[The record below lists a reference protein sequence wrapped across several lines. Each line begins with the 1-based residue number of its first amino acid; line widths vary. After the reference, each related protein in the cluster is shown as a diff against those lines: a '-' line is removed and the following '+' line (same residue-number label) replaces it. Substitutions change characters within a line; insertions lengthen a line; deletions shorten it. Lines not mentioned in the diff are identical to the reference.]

1 VGALGAAAMAAQP
14 ATERTSASRR
24 AKRTIVLK
32 CSGSAAQRASELWRH
47 NSDGARTGQTESALR
62 VAAVHHAAVGSLEG
76 RTALITGAAR
86 GIGRATAVRLA
97 RDGAKIAINYK
108 GNTEAAAEA
117 KRLVEQTGS
126 TASLIR
132 GDVSVDADAERVVK
146 AALAFGEGRLD
157 ILVNNAGITRD
168 NLLIRMSAEEW
179 DAVLDLNLRGAF
191 LVTKAAMRPMM
202 KQRGGRIVNVS
213 SVAGVAGNA
222 GQANYAAA
230 KAGLIGFTKTVARE
244 MASRNITCNA
254 VAPGFVPTDLTNAL
268 LKQMEETILKQ
279 IPLGRFG
286 TVDDVAGAIAF
297 LASDEAAYI
306 TGQVIVVDG
315 GMVT

>member
-1 VGALGAAAMAAQP
+1 M
-14 ATERTSASRR
+14 SS
-24 AKRTIVLK
+24 LK
-32 CSGSAAQRASELWRH
+32 
-47 NSDGARTGQTESALR
+47 
-62 VAAVHHAAVGSLEG
+62 G

-97 RDGAKIAINYK
+97 RDGARVAINYK
-108 GNTEAAAEA
+108 GNAEAAAEA
-117 KRLVEQTGS
+117 KRLVEQAGS
-126 TASLIR
+126 SAVTIQ
-132 GDVSVDADAERVVK
+132 GDVSLDADAERVVK
-146 AALAFGEGRLD
+146 EAVAFGEGELD

-168 NLLIRMSAEEW
+168 DLLIRMTPQAW
-179 DAVLDLNLRGAF
+179 DEVLDLNLRGAF
-191 LVTKAAMRPMM
+191 LITRAAMRPMM
-202 KQRGGRIVNVS
+202 KARYGRIVNVS
-213 SVAGVAGNA
+213 SVAGVSGNA

-286 TVDDVAGAIAF
+286 TVEDVANTIAF
-297 LASDEAAYI
+297 LVSDDASYI
-306 TGQVIVVDG
+306 TGQVVQIDG

>member
-1 VGALGAAAMAAQP
+1 M
-14 ATERTSASRR
+14 
-24 AKRTIVLK
+24 
-32 CSGSAAQRASELWRH
+32 
-47 NSDGARTGQTESALR
+47 N
-62 VAAVHHAAVGSLEG
+62 LEG
-76 RTALITGAAR
+76 RTALITGAGR

-97 RDGAKIAINYK
+97 REGARIAINYK
-108 GNTEAAAEA
+108 GNEEAAAEA
-117 KRLVEQTGS
+117 KRLVEESGHEAT
-126 TASLIR
+126 LIQ
-132 GDVSVDADAERVVK
+132 GDVSVDGQAEDVVK
-146 AALAFGEGRLD
+146 AALAFGGGKLD

-168 NLLIRMSAEEW
+168 NLLMRMSAEDW
-179 DAVLDLNLRGAF
+179 DAVIDLNLRGAF

-222 GQANYAAA
+222 GQANYASA

-286 TVDDVAGAIAF
+286 TVDDVANAIAF
-297 LASDEAAYI
+297 LVSDEASYI
-306 TGQVIVVDG
+306 TGQVLVVDG
-315 GMVT
+315 GMVTA